1 MIYWIKNGMLISAI
15 IFMIIALIFTTLLD
29 FSRLK
34 KYKERNVT
42 IAIIC
47 IGTGITCFLI
57 AAMSDLKCNK
67 IMKDEIKSKYD
78 NATEFVYK
86 EKTKIFKSNDIYYS
100 WNYDY
105 STDTIT
111 VQKINSDDIEK
122 ITPILKK

>member
-47 IGTGITCFLI
+47 IGTGIACFLI